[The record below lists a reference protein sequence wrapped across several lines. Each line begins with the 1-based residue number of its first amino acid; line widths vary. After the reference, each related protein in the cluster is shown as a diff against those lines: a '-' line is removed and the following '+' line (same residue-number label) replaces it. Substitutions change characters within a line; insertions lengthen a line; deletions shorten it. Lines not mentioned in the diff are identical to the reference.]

1 MNPRY
6 FDAPAQQPA
15 MVDLEADFT
24 EEVPSP
30 RRSTMTRNWYATTFC
45 TSLPGRGKGH
55 AHHPTETLR
64 KWTPYVRD
72 TWLKPLWAEALITN
86 GIGEPRAL
94 ASFLSPTEFQALK
107 ERVDVDFAL
116 TNAPFRSPADDV
128 SLDVFLKNTPKSSSE
143 STRSIRSLT
152 FYAKAPAQYRSPLD
166 GLVANREVTPI
177 SRPMKTGAA
186 RSDGRSAVSSFPELK
201 GQRGAWVIEF
211 IGGGKSSRALVRKG
225 QWSLIQRVGRQGRW

>member
-1 MNPRY
+1 
-6 FDAPAQQPA
+6 
-15 MVDLEADFT
+15 
-24 EEVPSP
+24 
-30 RRSTMTRNWYATTFC
+30 
-45 TSLPGRGKGH
+45 
-55 AHHPTETLR
+55 
-64 KWTPYVRD
+64 
-72 TWLKPLWAEALITN
+72 LWAEALITN
-86 GIGEPRAL
+86 GIGEPERW

-128 SLDVFLKNTPKSSSE
+128 SLDVFLKNTPKVLVRIYEINTLSYF
-143 STRSIRSLT
+143 LT
-152 FYAKAPAQYRSPLD
+152 QKRQLNTDLPLD
-166 GLVANREVTPI
+166 GLVANREVTSD

-225 QWSLIQRVGRQGRW
+225 QWSLIQRVGPAGEMVTVLDEAHQPVKDAVVWLDGRKFATD